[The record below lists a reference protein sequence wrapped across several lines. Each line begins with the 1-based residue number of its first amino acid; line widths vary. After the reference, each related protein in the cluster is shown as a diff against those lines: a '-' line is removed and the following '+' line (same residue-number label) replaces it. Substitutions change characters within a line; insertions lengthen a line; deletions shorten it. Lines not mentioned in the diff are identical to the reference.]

1 MEQIR
6 ALASDER
13 TARMLLAAVCEPGDG
28 TTGRL
33 LVKVGAVEVLD
44 LATPSSPVRGVDGA
58 ELTRWRRHVDPRLRS
73 DDLSR
78 VLSETERLGLDV
90 LVPGDRAWPRELADL
105 QDQAP
110 VALWARGNSGLLA
123 TPERMRVG
131 IVGARA
137 ATAYGEHVAG
147 ELAADL
153 SNGERVVVS
162 GGAYGIDA
170 TAHRA
175 ALAVGRPTIA
185 ILAGGLDRY
194 YPAGNQE
201 LLERVGKD
209 GLLVSEA
216 APGAAPSRSRFLQR
230 NRLLAAVS
238 EGVVVVE
245 AGYRSRALNT
255 ASRAARLGR
264 PVGAV
269 PGPVT
274 SAASAGCHRLL
285 REGIAGVITNAED
298 VTRMLA
304 DQPGAARAGR
314 ASGRVMEVDRGVS
327 GPARR
332 PETPGLSH

>member
-6 ALASDER
+6 APASDER
-13 TARMLLAAVCEPGDG
+13 TARMLLAAVCEPGDV

-33 LVKVGAVEVLD
+33 LVKVGAVEALN
-44 LATPSSPVRGVDGA
+44 LATASARVRGVDGA
-58 ELTRWRRHVDPRLRS
+58 ELARGRRYVEPRLRS

-78 VLSETERLGLDV
+78 VLSEAERLGPDV
-90 LVPGDRAWPRELADL
+90 LVPGDRAWPPELADL

-110 VALWARGNSGLLA
+110 VALWARGHDLLA
-123 TPERMRVG
+123 APDGVVG

-137 ATAYGEHVAG
+137 ATTYGEHVAA

-153 SNGERVVVS
+153 SNGGRVVVS

-175 ALAVGRPTIA
+175 ALTVGRPTIA

-201 LLERVGKD
+201 LLERIGKD

-238 EGVVVVE
+238 QGVVVVE
-245 AGYRSRALNT
+245 AGYRSGALNT
-255 ASRAARLGR
+255 ASHAARLGR

-269 PGPVT
+269 PGPIT

-285 REGIAGVITNAED
+285 REGITGVVTNAED

-304 DQPGAARAGR
+304 DHSAAARAGR
-314 ASGRVMEVDRGVS
+314 ASGRAVEFDRGVS
-327 GPARR
+327 RPARR